1 MNKLWKAAAALFAAV
16 WIGVPAPVFAAEGGT
31 ETAVTKETARA
42 VASGLVPEDSEF
54 QYAEQCGDAF
64 EVLYYSDADKAYY
77 TVRVS
82 VFTGEVTSVSSA
94 LVDCR
99 GSREAVLT
107 EDQVTAIA
115 SEDAGEVDVESVAL
129 DTVAGR
135 KKYEVLCSGDGF
147 AVSYQINA
155 EIGKILKKTV
165 QYH

>member
-82 VFTGEVTSVSSA
+82 IFTGEVTSVSSV

-147 AVSYQINA
+147 AVRYQINA
-155 EIGKILKKTV
+155 
-165 QYH
+165 

>member
-31 ETAVTKETARA
+31 ETARA
-42 VASGLVPEDSEF
+42 VASGPVPEDSEF

-82 VFTGEVTSVSSA
+82 IFTGEVTSVSSV

-155 EIGKILKKTV
+155 ESGKILKKTV